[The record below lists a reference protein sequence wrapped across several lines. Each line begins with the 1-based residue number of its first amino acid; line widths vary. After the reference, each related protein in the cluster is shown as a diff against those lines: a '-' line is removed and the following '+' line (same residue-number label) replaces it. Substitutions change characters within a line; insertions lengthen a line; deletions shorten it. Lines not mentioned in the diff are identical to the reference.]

1 MAAATIQ
8 LNPGEEILR
17 DETVSAFWTWPAF
30 LLSLGLWTIWRRRH
44 RMILTNQRLVV
55 CRGITQVVEQSVP
68 LSRIQDV
75 KLSQRRL
82 HAAWVTVSTAG
93 GRAGTESLGP
103 QRAEL
108 VDCLRG
114 TLTVSHGQDLVGGLD
129 PAAGGAIG
137 ATAAHNLLDMAS

>member
-82 HAAWVTVSTAG
+82 HAAWVTVSAAG

-103 QRAEL
+103 FSRTGAREFA
-108 VDCLRG
+108 DAISHAMPPRG
-114 TLTVSHGQDLVGGLD
+114 GV
-129 PAAGGAIG
+129 PGA
-137 ATAAHNLLDMAS
+137 